1 MNENGIN
8 KRKFQQA
15 ETDEELDW
23 QQLLYMISALADTAR
38 ARGAYAVLTQ
48 LEAMR
53 KSMVRSNINKKI
65 IRATQAKYEK
75 LRDELNQKTR

>member
-1 MNENGIN
+1 MNEKGNN

-23 QQLLYMISALADTAR
+23 QQLLYMISALADIAR

-75 LRDELNQKTR
+75 LRDDLIQKNR